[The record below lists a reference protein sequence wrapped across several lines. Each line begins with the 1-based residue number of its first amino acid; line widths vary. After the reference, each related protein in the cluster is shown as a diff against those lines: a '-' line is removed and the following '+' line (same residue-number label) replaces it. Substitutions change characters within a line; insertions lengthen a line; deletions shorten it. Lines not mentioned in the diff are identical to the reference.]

1 MMLFILGL
9 FIGVLIGVF
18 GVCLIIAGGNS
29 ENNYK
34 NKRIFGES
42 VKYRG

>member
-1 MMLFILGL
+1 MIPFILGI

-18 GVCLIIAGGNS
+18 VICLIIAGGSS
-29 ENNYK
+29 ENSRR